1 MFQDESFSDED
12 AGIETATGLQYPG
25 YQPVE
30 PPAQPYHGP
39 AFPPKQPSGE
49 RQLTSD
55 VIAEDI
61 KRRDLLQNKA
71 TEW

>member
-1 MFQDESFSDED
+1 MVSDED
-12 AGIETATGLQYPG
+12 ADVETATGLQFPG

-30 PPAQPYHGP
+30 TPEVPYNGP
-39 AFPPKQPSGE
+39 VFPPKQPSTE

-55 VIAEDI
+55 LIAEDI

-71 TEW
+71 MDW